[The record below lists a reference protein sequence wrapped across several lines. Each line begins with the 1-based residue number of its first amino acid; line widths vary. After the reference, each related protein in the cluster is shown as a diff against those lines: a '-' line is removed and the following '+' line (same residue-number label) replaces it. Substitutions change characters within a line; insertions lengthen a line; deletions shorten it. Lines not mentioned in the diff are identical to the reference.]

1 MTSIHST
8 LETKPFKTSDL
19 TCTVSVF
26 VWNVLKEK
34 VGLWNRLL
42 ENTEV
47 DVMFAVYYFLC
58 STTALWLPISH
69 RCTRGSELSVAH
81 SDSLKWPHVKKCQTV
96 PMVPGEP
103 AVGVWNKST
112 RRGTE
117 QAERAYQETP
127 PSSPFDLS
135 PFVTADLCDQSESL
149 DRSELCLL
157 FKCSRDRWHND
168 CLSLS
173 ALESFPPL
181 LLSGVL
187 CNGRKPPFPPSL
199 STDSLHTS
207 QTGDAKRK

>member
-1 MTSIHST
+1 MCLYVILCGSQKNQSLQSCALISWYMTSIHST

-157 FKCSRDRWHND
+157 FNCSRDRWHND
-168 CLSLS
+168 LP
-173 ALESFPPL
+173 ESIC
-181 LLSGVL
+181 SGVISS
-187 CNGRKPPFPPSL
+187 PPAEWCAL
-199 STDSLHTS
+199 
-207 QTGDAKRK
+207 